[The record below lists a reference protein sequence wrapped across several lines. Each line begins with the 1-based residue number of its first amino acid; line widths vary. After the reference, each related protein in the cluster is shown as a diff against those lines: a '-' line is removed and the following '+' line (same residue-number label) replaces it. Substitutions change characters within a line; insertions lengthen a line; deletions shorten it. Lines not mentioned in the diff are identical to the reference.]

1 MTAICNVFQVTTPP
15 VYDDIYQDYKYYSIV
30 LNSIIRD
37 IELFQLY
44 NSSFK
49 SLLCNFQ
56 STSKDT
62 SSNSSICRNTQHDA
76 EKPPSDKISHART
89 LLSSNSKILCTP
101 IAKNF
106 KSIAPCSK
114 KDWDEQLKRMEN
126 NLQMMWDDSSTNKS
140 VVGDLLAVCHNGI
153 SVDFHIITNILSP
166 HDRLSTWSDNV
177 GQTDRQVIYI
187 DNLLYSMPWSQWISL
202 SNYSSS
208 FKCQGTKNTND
219 TVRKNIITYL
229 LQLF

>member
-1 MTAICNVFQVTTPP
+1 MTTICNTNQVILPP
-15 VYDDIYQDYKYYSIV
+15 AYDDIYQDYKYHSIV
-30 LNSIIRD
+30 LESIIRD

-44 NSSFK
+44 NSSLN

-56 STSKDT
+56 NT
-62 SSNSSICRNTQHDA
+62 SSNSSTTKNTQHDA
-76 EKPPSDKISHART
+76 EKPATDLSDKISHART
-89 LLSSNSKILCTP
+89 LLSTKSKILCTP

-114 KDWDEQLKRMEN
+114 KDWQEQLERMKN

-153 SVDFHIITNILSP
+153 SVDFYIITNTLSP
-166 HDRLSTWSDNV
+166 DDRLSTWSNNV
-177 GQTDRQVIYI
+177 GQTNRQVIYI
-187 DNLLYSMPWSQWISL
+187 DNLLYSMPWSQWLSL

-219 TVRKNIITYL
+219 TARKNIITYL

>member
-1 MTAICNVFQVTTPP
+1 MAVTCTSIQVTTPP
-15 VYDDIYQDYKYYSIV
+15 AYDDIYQDYHYYSII

-37 IELFQLY
+37 IDLFQSY

-49 SLLCNFQ
+49 SLLCNFRHNA
-56 STSKDT
+56 D
-62 SSNSSICRNTQHDA
+62 HGA

-89 LLSSNSKILCTP
+89 LLSSKSKILCTP

-106 KSIAPCSK
+106 KSTAPCSK
-114 KDWDEQLKRMEN
+114 KDWQEQLQRKKD

-140 VVGDLLAVCHNGI
+140 VIGDLLAVCHNGI
-153 SVDFHIITNILSP
+153 SVDFHIITNILSSD
-166 HDRLSTWSDNV
+166 DRLSTWSDNV
-177 GQTDRQVIYI
+177 GQSDRQVIYI
-187 DNLLYSMPWSQWISL
+187 DDLLYSMPWSQWISL

-219 TVRKNIITYL
+219 TARKNIITYL